1 VNGYDRFGWVDM
13 HRFLQRYNGIWNFAN
28 YSCHLSKEILMLS
41 GSTEKVLTV
50 VAQIFFRNSHNIP
63 ALPHLVARTM
73 DGHETGM
80 KKY

>member
-1 VNGYDRFGWVDM
+1 
-13 HRFLQRYNGIWNFAN
+13 
-28 YSCHLSKEILMLS
+28 MLS

-73 DGHETGM
+73 DGHETGI
-80 KKY
+80 KKILRVFIVMEPQV

>member
-1 VNGYDRFGWVDM
+1 
-13 HRFLQRYNGIWNFAN
+13 
-28 YSCHLSKEILMLS
+28 MLS

-73 DGHETGM
+73 DGHETGI
-80 KKY
+80 KKILRVFIVMEV